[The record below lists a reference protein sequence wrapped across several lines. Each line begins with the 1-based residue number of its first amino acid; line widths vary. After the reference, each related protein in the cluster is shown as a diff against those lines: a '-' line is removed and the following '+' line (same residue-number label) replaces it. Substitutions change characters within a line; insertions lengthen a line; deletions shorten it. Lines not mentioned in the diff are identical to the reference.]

1 MNLDVGIADE
11 EQVKTILGSIP
22 ALILAAACFRSAGP
36 ELERAPTR
44 PPVLAAQ
51 RSGTTALLQAVSA
64 PSARVAWV
72 SGHRGTYAITTDGGE
87 SWRSAVVPDADSL
100 QFRDVYAVDERTA
113 WLLAAGDGDRSRIY
127 HTANGG
133 QSWTLQFRNAEPR
146 GFFDCLDF
154 WDGRRGLA
162 FSDAVD
168 GQFYILTTS
177 DAGRTWTR
185 VPADALPAART
196 GEGAFAASGTCVIT
210 GPNGRAW
217 ISTGN
222 APAESRILYTAD
234 YGRSWSVFLTPLS
247 AGEGAGAA
255 TLTFRDTLHGVV
267 MGGPVGR
274 PNERGDW
281 TAVTGDGGR
290 TWRQGGRPAMAGPVY
305 GVAYVP
311 RTPALVAVG
320 PGGMDWST
328 DDASSWSRLDTL
340 AYWSIGFSRTGRA
353 GWAVG
358 PSGRITKVIIE

>member
-1 MNLDVGIADE
+1 MNLNNESRRLWPLVM
-11 EQVKTILGSIP
+11 
-22 ALILAAACFRSAGP
+22 LAGCLHSATP
-36 ELERAPTR
+36 ELERASTS

-64 PSARVAWV
+64 PSERVAWV

-87 SWRSAVVPDADSL
+87 SWRAAVVPDADSL
-100 QFRDVYAVDERTA
+100 QFRDVYALDERTA

-133 QSWTLQFRNAEPR
+133 QTWALQFRNSDPR
-146 GFFDCLDF
+146 AFFDCLDF
-154 WDGRRGLA
+154 WDARRGLA

-168 GQFYILTTS
+168 GHFVILTTN
-177 DAGRTWTR
+177 DAGRHWAR
-185 VPADALPAART
+185 VPDEALPAARP
-196 GEGAFAASGTCVIT
+196 GEGAFAASGTCVMT
-210 GPNGRAW
+210 GARGRAW

-222 APAESRILYTAD
+222 APPESRILYTGD

-247 AGEGAGAA
+247 AGEGVGAA
-255 TLTFRDTLHGVV
+255 GLAFRDTLHGVAV
-267 MGGPVGR
+267 GGPVGR
-274 PNERGDW
+274 PNERGDR

-290 TWRQGGRPAMAGPVY
+290 TWTLGGRPAMAGPVY
-305 GVAYVP
+305 GAAYVP

-328 DDASSWSRLDTL
+328 DDALAWNRLDTL
-340 AYWSIGFSRTGRA
+340 AYWSVGFSRTGRA

-358 PSGRITKVIIE
+358 PSGRITKIIIR

>member
-1 MNLDVGIADE
+1 MPDFRPPNVFNRIAPLLLFVGC
-11 EQVKTILGSIP
+11 LH
-22 ALILAAACFRSAGP
+22 SAP
-36 ELERAPTR
+36 ELERAPST

-87 SWRSAVVPDADSL
+87 RWRAAVVPGADSL

-127 HTANGG
+127 HTSDGG

-146 GFFDCLDF
+146 AFFDCLDF
-154 WDGRRGLA
+154 WDAQRGLA

-168 GQFYILTTS
+168 GKFVILTTD

-185 VPADALPAART
+185 VPEAALPAARA
-196 GEGAFAASGTCVIT
+196 GEGAFAASGTCVVT
-210 GPNGRAW
+210 GPRGRAW

-222 APAESRILYTAD
+222 APPESRVLYTFD
-234 YGRSWSVFLTPLS
+234 HGRTWNVFLTPLS
-247 AGEGAGAA
+247 AAEGAGAA
-255 TLTFRDTLHGVV
+255 TLAFRDTLHGVA

-281 TAVTGDGGR
+281 AAVTGDGGR
-290 TWRQGGRPAMAGPVY
+290 TWSLGGRPAMAGPVY
-305 GVAYVP
+305 GTAYVA
-311 RTPALVAVG
+311 RTPALVSVG

-328 DDASSWSRLDTL
+328 DDAASWNRLDTL
-340 AYWSIGFSRTGRA
+340 AYWSVGFARTGRA

-358 PSGRITKVIIE
+358 PTGRITKLTIQ

>member
-1 MNLDVGIADE
+1 VS
-11 EQVKTILGSIP
+11 ILLRPVAS
-22 ALILAAACFRSAGP
+22 LCLLAGCLHSGTS
-36 ELERAPTR
+36 ELERAPAS

-72 SGHRGTYAITTDGGE
+72 SGHRGTYAVTTDGGA
-87 SWRSAVVPDADSL
+87 SWRAAVVPEGDSL

-127 HTANGG
+127 HTTNGG
-133 QSWTLQFRNAEPR
+133 QTWTLQFRNTEPR
-146 GFFDCLDF
+146 AFYDCLDF
-154 WDGRRGLA
+154 WDARRGLA

-168 GQFYILTTS
+168 GRFGILTTS
-177 DAGRTWTR
+177 DGGRTWVR
-185 VPADALPAART
+185 VPDEALPAARA

-210 GPNGRAW
+210 GTGGRAW

-222 APAESRILYTAD
+222 ASPESRILYTAD

-247 AGEGAGAA
+247 AGEAAGAA
-255 TLTFRDTLHGVV
+255 TLTFRDTLHGVAL
-267 MGGPVGR
+267 GGPLGR
-274 PNERGDW
+274 PTERGDR

-290 TWRQGGRPAMAGPVY
+290 TWTLGGRPAMAGAVY
-305 GVAYVP
+305 GSAYLP

-328 DDASSWSRLDTL
+328 DDARSWSRLDTL
-340 AYWSIGFSRTGRA
+340 AYWSVGFARTGRA

-358 PSGRITKVIIE
+358 PNGRITKLVIE

>member
-1 MNLDVGIADE
+1 MKNTLR
-11 EQVKTILGSIP
+11 SIP

-36 ELERAPTR
+36 ELDRAPTS

-72 SGHRGTYAITTDGGE
+72 SGHRGTYAITTDGGD
-87 SWRSAVVPDADSL
+87 SWRSGVVPDADSL
-100 QFRDVYAVDERTA
+100 QFRDVYALDDRTA

-127 HTANGG
+127 HTTNGG

-154 WDGRRGLA
+154 WDSRRGLA

-168 GQFYILTTS
+168 GRFYILTTS

-185 VPADALPAART
+185 VPDDALPPARA
-196 GEGAFAASGTCVIT
+196 GEGAFAASGTCVLT
-210 GPNGRAW
+210 GTGGRAW

-222 APAESRILYTAD
+222 APPESRILYTAD
-234 YGRSWSVFLTPLS
+234 HGRSWSVFRTALS

-255 TLTFRDTLHGVV
+255 TLTFRDTLHGVA

-290 TWRQGGRPAMAGPVY
+290 TWTLGGRPAMAGPVY

-320 PGGMDWST
+320 PGGMDWSR
-328 DDASSWSRLDTL
+328 DDASSWTRLDTL
-340 AYWSIGFSRTGRA
+340 AYWSVGFSRNGRA

-358 PSGRITKVIIE
+358 PSGRITRLIIE

>member
-1 MNLDVGIADE
+1 
-11 EQVKTILGSIP
+11 
-22 ALILAAACFRSAGP
+22 
-36 ELERAPTR
+36 
-44 PPVLAAQ
+44 VLAAQ

-72 SGHRGTYAITTDGGE
+72 SGHRGTYAVTTDGGA
-87 SWRSAVVPDADSL
+87 SWRAAVVPEGDSL

-127 HTANGG
+127 HTTNGG
-133 QSWTLQFRNAEPR
+133 QTWTLQFRNTEPR
-146 GFFDCLDF
+146 AFYDCLDF
-154 WDGRRGLA
+154 WDARRGLA

-168 GQFYILTTS
+168 GRFGILTTS
-177 DAGRTWTR
+177 DGGRTWTR
-185 VPADALPAART
+185 VSDEALPAARA

-210 GPNGRAW
+210 GTRGRAW

-222 APAESRILYTAD
+222 APPESRILYTAD

-247 AGEGAGAA
+247 AGEAAGAA
-255 TLTFRDTLHGVV
+255 TLTFRDTLHGVAL
-267 MGGPVGR
+267 GGPLGR
-274 PNERGDW
+274 PTERGDR

-290 TWRQGGRPAMAGPVY
+290 TWTLGGRPAMAGAVY
-305 GVAYVP
+305 GSAYLP

-328 DDASSWSRLDTL
+328 DDARSWSRLDTL
-340 AYWSIGFSRTGRA
+340 AYWSVGFARTGRA

-358 PSGRITKVIIE
+358 PNGRITKLVIE

>member
-133 QSWTLQFRNAEPR
+133 QSWTLQFHNAEPR

>member
-1 MNLDVGIADE
+1 LNSLPRRITPVLA
-11 EQVKTILGSIP
+11 
-22 ALILAAACFRSAGP
+22 LAACLHSAAP
-36 ELERAPTR
+36 ELEQAPST

-72 SGHRGTYAITTDGGE
+72 SGHRGTYATTIDGGA
-87 SWRSAVVPDADSL
+87 SWHAAVVPGADSL
-100 QFRDVYAVDERTA
+100 QFRDVYALDERTA

-133 QSWTLQFRNAEPR
+133 QSWTLQFRNTEPR
-146 GFFDCLDF
+146 AFFDCLDF
-154 WDGRRGLA
+154 WDSRRGLA

-168 GQFYILTTS
+168 GRFVVLTTS

-185 VPADALPAART
+185 VSDAALPPART

-210 GPNGRAW
+210 GLRGRAW
-217 ISTGN
+217 IATGN
-222 APAESRILYTAD
+222 AAPESRVLYTPD
-234 YGRSWSVFLTPLS
+234 YGRTWSVFLTPLS
-247 AGEGAGAA
+247 ASDGAGAA
-255 TLTFRDTLHGVV
+255 TLAFRDTLHGVG

-290 TWRQGGRPAMAGPVY
+290 TWTFGGRPAMPGPVY
-305 GVAYVP
+305 GTAYVP
-311 RTPALVAVG
+311 RTPALAAVG

-328 DDASSWSRLDTL
+328 DDAASWNRLDTL
-340 AYWSIGFSRTGRA
+340 AYWSVGFARTGRA

-358 PSGRITKVIIE
+358 PTGRITKLIIE

>member
-1 MNLDVGIADE
+1 LNLDAGKADHRS
-11 EQVKTILGSIP
+11 VKNTLLQIP
-22 ALILAAACFRSAGP
+22 ALLVLTACFRSAGP
-36 ELERAPTR
+36 DLERAPNS

-72 SGHRGTYAITTDGGE
+72 SGHRGTYAVTTDGGE
-87 SWRSAVVPDADSL
+87 SWRAAVVPDADSL
-100 QFRDVYAVDERTA
+100 QFRDVYALDERTA

-127 HTANGG
+127 HTRNGG

-146 GFFDCLDF
+146 AFFDCLDF
-154 WDGRRGLA
+154 WDSRRGLA

-168 GQFYILTTS
+168 GRFVVLTTS
-177 DAGRTWTR
+177 DAGATWTR
-185 VPADALPAART
+185 VPDAALPAART
-196 GEGAFAASGTCVIT
+196 GEGAFAASGTCVLT
-210 GPNGRAW
+210 GPAGRAW
-217 ISTGN
+217 IATGN
-222 APAESRILYTAD
+222 APSESRILSTAD

-255 TLTFRDTLHGVV
+255 TLAFRDSLHGVA
-267 MGGPVGR
+267 MGGAVGR

-281 TAVTGDGGR
+281 TAVSGDGGR
-290 TWRQGGRPAMAGPVY
+290 TWTLGGRPAMAGPVY

-328 DDASSWSRLDTL
+328 DDATSWNRLDTL
-340 AYWSIGFSRTGRA
+340 AYWSVGFSRTGRA

-358 PSGRITKVIIE
+358 PSGRITKLTIQ

>member
-1 MNLDVGIADE
+1 LNSALRRLTAAL
-11 EQVKTILGSIP
+11 TLGACLHS
-22 ALILAAACFRSAGP
+22 AAP
-36 ELERAPTR
+36 ELERAPST

-51 RSGTTALLQAVSA
+51 RSGTTVLLQAVSA

-72 SGHRGTYAITTDGGE
+72 SGHRGTYVVTTDGGE
-87 SWRSAVVPDADSL
+87 TWRASVVPEADSL
-100 QFRDVYAVDERTA
+100 QFRDVYAVDDRTA

-127 HTANGG
+127 HTTNGG
-133 QSWTLQFRNAEPR
+133 QSWTLQIRNAEPR
-146 GFFDCLDF
+146 AFFDCLDF
-154 WDGRRGLA
+154 WDSRSGLA

-168 GQFYILTTS
+168 GRFVILTTS

-185 VPADALPAART
+185 VPDAALPAART
-196 GEGAFAASGTCVIT
+196 GEGAFAASGTCVLT

-222 APAESRILYTAD
+222 AAPESRVLYTAD

-247 AGEGAGAA
+247 AAEGAGAA
-255 TLTFRDTLHGVV
+255 SLAFRDTLHGVT
-267 MGGPVGR
+267 MGGAVGR

-290 TWRQGGRPAMAGPVY
+290 TWTLAGRSAMAGPVY

-311 RTPALVAVG
+311 RTPALVSVG

-328 DDASSWSRLDTL
+328 DDAASWNRIDTL
-340 AYWSIGFSRTGRA
+340 AYWSVGFARTGRA

-358 PSGRITKVIIE
+358 PSGRITKLTVE